1 MCRAYFRLET
11 SARLKLIE
19 ADAGSWVADAKNAA
33 SADVLCVDLYDHDAA
48 SPVLDTDEFYAD
60 CHRVLKA
67 GGAMTVNLFGR
78 DASFERSAQRI
89 AAAFGVGCVLSLRPT
104 REGNT
109 IVIGA
114 LTKHYEV
121 ATSAEIKAAIPAL
134 AAMAHTIGDTQVR
147 NRGTMGG
154 SVANND
160 PSADY
165 PAALLALGA
174 TIKTDRRTV
183 SADDFFTG
191 MFATALET
199 GEIVTAIHIP
209 VPSKAG
215 YAKMKNPASRYSMAG
230 VFVAT
235 GPAGVRVAVNG
246 AGNNGVFRVAA
257 MEQALTAKWAPESV
271 AGIKLDPADMN
282 GDIHGSAEY
291 RAHLVTVMAKR
302 AVVDAG

>member
-1 MCRAYFRLET
+1 MYEFDYHKP
-11 SARLKLIE
+11 S
-19 ADAGSWVADAKNAA
+19 SVADAVKLLANDPDAKPISGGMTLLPA
-33 SADVLCVDLYDHDAA
+33 LKLRLNRPSKLVDL
-48 SPVLDTDEFYAD
+48 S
-60 CHRVLKA
+60 
-67 GGAMTVNLFGR
+67 G
-78 DASFERSAQRI
+78 I
-89 AAAFGVGCVLSLRPT
+89 AELRGVK

-109 IVIGA
+109 LVIGA

-121 ATSAEIKAAIPAL
+121 ATSPEVKAAIPAL

-183 SADDFFTG
+183 AADAFFNG
-191 MFATALET
+191 MFTTALEQ

-209 VPSKAG
+209 VPEKAG

-230 VFVAT
+230 VFVAK

-246 AGNNGVFRVAA
+246 AGANGVFRETA
-257 MEQALTAKWAPESV
+257 MEKALAASWSPDAV
-271 AGIKLDPADMN
+271 AGIKVDAEDMN
-282 GDIHGSAEY
+282 GDIHGSKEY

>member
-1 MCRAYFRLET
+1 MYEFAYHKA
-11 SARLKLIE
+11 S
-19 ADAGSWVADAKNAA
+19 SVADAVKIL
-33 SADVLCVDLYDHDAA
+33 SADPDARAVSGGMTLLPALKLRLNRPTTLVDL
-48 SPVLDTDEFYAD
+48 S
-60 CHRVLKA
+60 
-67 GGAMTVNLFGR
+67 G
-78 DASFERSAQRI
+78 I
-89 AAAFGVGCVLSLRPT
+89 AELRGVK
-104 REGNT
+104 REGAKL
-109 IVIGA
+109 VIGA
-114 LTKHYEV
+114 LTRHYEV
-121 ATSAEIKAAIPAL
+121 ATSAEVKAAIPAL
-134 AAMAHTIGDTQVR
+134 AAMAATIGDTQVR

-174 TIKTDRRTV
+174 TIQTDRRTI

-191 MFATALET
+191 MFTTALEA
-199 GEIVTAIHIP
+199 GELVTAIHIP

-230 VFVAT
+230 VFVAS

-246 AGNNGVFRVAA
+246 AGANGVFREAA
-257 MEQALTAKWAPESV
+257 MEAALAANWSPAAV
-271 AGIKLDPADMN
+271 AGITVDPAGIN

-302 AVVDAG
+302 AVAAAG

>member
-1 MCRAYFRLET
+1 MYDF
-11 SARLKLIE
+11 SYHKP
-19 ADAGSWVADAKNAA
+19 SSVADAVRLLAA
-33 SADVLCVDLYDHDAA
+33 DPDARAISGGMTLLPALKLRLNKPTALVDL
-48 SPVLDTDEFYAD
+48 S
-60 CHRVLKA
+60 
-67 GGAMTVNLFGR
+67 G
-78 DASFERSAQRI
+78 I
-89 AAAFGVGCVLSLRPT
+89 AELRGVK
-104 REGNT
+104 REGSS

-121 ATSAEIKAAIPAL
+121 ATDATIKAAIPAL
-134 AAMAHTIGDTQVR
+134 AAMAATIGDTQVR

-174 TIKTDRRTV
+174 TIQTDKRRIA
-183 SADDFFTG
+183 ADDFFQG
-191 MFATALET
+191 MFATALDT

-209 VPSKAG
+209 IPDKAG

-230 VFVAT
+230 VFVAK

-246 AGNNGVFRVAA
+246 AGANGAFRATA
-257 MEQALTAKWAPESV
+257 MEQALAANWSPEAVAK
-271 AGIKLDPADMN
+271 IRMDPGQMN

-302 AVVDAG
+302 AVANAG